1 MFTVT
6 VHIINE
12 QEEFVVIMYD
22 RSSSTST
29 VNGPLFEDKTPCST
43 NLTAFKDCS
52 ENKIT
57 FCQRINLII
66 KMIFGD
72 NIFMFVAKRIK

>member
-6 VHIINE
+6 EHIINE

-22 RSSSTST
+22 RSSSTSI
-29 VNGPLFEDKTPCST
+29 VNDPLFEDKTPYST
-43 NLTAFKDCS
+43 NFTDFKDCS
-52 ENKIT
+52 KNKIT
-57 FCQRINLII
+57 FCQRITLIL
-66 KMIFGD
+66 KTIFGD

>member
-6 VHIINE
+6 EHLIKE

-22 RSSSTST
+22 RSNSTSIL
-29 VNGPLFEDKTPCST
+29 NGPLFEDKTPYST
-43 NLTAFKDCS
+43 NFTGFKDCS
-52 ENKIT
+52 KNKIT
-57 FCQRINLII
+57 FCQRITLIL
-66 KMIFGD
+66 KTIFGD